1 MTKKT
6 KTNSLTQRISSLIDS
21 ISHGMH
27 EREEIMAVTLLAALS
42 GQNTFLYGPP
52 GTAKSL
58 ISRRLA
64 SAFDNPNYFECLMNR
79 FTDPNEVVGPVSV
92 KALKE
97 DKYTRKTQGY
107 LPEADFAFLDEIW
120 KSSPAILNTLLTM
133 INEHVFKNGDEI
145 KKVPLKA
152 LISASNEVPQANQ
165 GLEALYDRF
174 IVRMEVPPI
183 QERSNFDALINSK
196 PSSDKPEIAEDLK
209 ITQEE
214 WVEWQQAIHDVSLSD
229 ETFSII
235 HMVRDEL
242 VNQAETLEIY
252 VSDRRWQRAATLIK
266 ASAFFC
272 GRESTNHSDTM
283 LIKYCLWTSPDNR
296 EKVASIVENA
306 IKATGFKAP
315 LNMLEIE
322 NRIDKL
328 DKDINNELYHQSDV
342 YETYKLD
349 DNNEYFKVIA
359 SFKSQHSY
367 GREGE
372 KFELYLPF
380 AEFKSRA
387 VSGAVDINGNIVKRV
402 KVDFDGTGSC
412 YLSYSDGRYRY
423 NAITFTPKVMFKK
436 GSKKQDIHEILLD
449 GLLDQTKK
457 LKQDLIR
464 NRQSVASKEKKLLTN
479 INTPFVSDE
488 NAALSI
494 HGYQAQIKS
503 LDLKI
508 KDCERLEAL
517 CL

>member
-6 KTNSLTQRISSLIDS
+6 KTSPLTQRISKLIDA

-64 SAFDNPNYFECLMNR
+64 SAFDNPKYFECLMNR

-183 QERSNFDALINSK
+183 QERANFDLLINSK
-196 PSSDKPEIAEDLK
+196 PSSDKPEIDSNLK
-209 ITQEE
+209 ISQEE
-214 WVEWQQAIHDVSLSD
+214 WIQWQQDIHDVSLSE

-242 VNQAETLEIY
+242 VSQAEELSIY

-272 GRESTNHSDTM
+272 GRTITNHSDAM
-283 LIKYCLWTSPDNR
+283 LLKYCLWTDPDNR
-296 EKVASIVENA
+296 EKVASIVENV

-315 LNMLEIE
+315 FNMLEIE
-322 NRIDKL
+322 KRIDEL
-328 DKDINNELYHQSDV
+328 DKDINKELYHQSDV

-349 DNNEYFKVIA
+349 GNKQYFRIIA
-359 SFKSQHSY
+359 SFKSPRSY
-367 GREGE
+367 GGEGN
-372 KFELYLPF
+372 KFELYLPV
-380 AEFKSRA
+380 AEFKSKT
-387 VSGAVDINGNIVKRV
+387 VSKAVDKSGNAVNRV
-402 KVDFDGTGSC
+402 KVNFDGTGSC
-412 YLSYSDGRYRY
+412 YLSYSDGYYRY
-423 NAITFTPKVMFKK
+423 DDITFTPKVMFKK
-436 GSKKQDIHEILLD
+436 GTKKQDVHEILLS
-449 GLLDQTKK
+449 GLLDKTKE
-457 LKQDLIR
+457 LKKDLCS
-464 NRQSVASKEKKLLTN
+464 NRQSASSKEKKLLST
-479 INTPFVSDE
+479 INTPFISDKS
-488 NAALSI
+488 ATISLQ
-494 HGYQAQIKS
+494 GYETQIKS

>member
-1 MTKKT
+1 MTKQT
-6 KTNSLTQRISSLIDS
+6 KTSPLTQRISKLIDA

-64 SAFDNPNYFECLMNR
+64 SAFDNPKYFECLMNR
-79 FTDPNEVVGPVSV
+79 FTEPSEVVGPVSV

-183 QERSNFDALINSK
+183 QERANFDLLINSK
-196 PSSDKPEIAEDLK
+196 PSSDKPEIDSNLK
-209 ITQEE
+209 ISQEE
-214 WVEWQQAIHDVSLSD
+214 WIQWQQDIHDVSLSE

-242 VNQAETLEIY
+242 VSQAEELSIY

-272 GRESTNHSDTM
+272 GRTITNHSDAM
-283 LIKYCLWTSPDNR
+283 LLKYCLWTDPDNR
-296 EKVASIVENA
+296 EKVACIVENA
-306 IKATGFKAP
+306 IKATGFKPP
-315 LNMLEIE
+315 LNMLEIDE
-322 NRIDKL
+322 RKEKL
-328 DKDINNELYHQSDV
+328 DKEINKELYCQSDV
-342 YETYKLD
+342 YDVLTINLD
-349 DNNEYFKVIA
+349 EEYFRLDQIFTSSHPDDRDRKYILLINVD
-359 SFKSQHSY
+359 
-367 GREGE
+367 
-372 KFELYLPF
+372 
-380 AEFKSRA
+380 EFKSEENFHPI
-387 VSGAVDINGNIVKRV
+387 DENGNALEDIEVK
-402 KVDFDGTGSC
+402 FDNQGS
-412 YLSYSDGRYRY
+412 SYIKYIPDDDYEEV
-423 NAITFTPKVMFKK
+423 IFTPKVMYKK
-436 GSKKQDIHEILLD
+436 GARKGNVHEILTN
-449 GLLDQTKK
+449 GLLDRTKK

-464 NRQSVASKEKKLLTN
+464 NRQSVASKEKSLLSS
-479 INTPFVSDE
+479 INTPFISDE
-488 NAALSI
+488 SASLSVE
-494 HGYQAQIKS
+494 GYQAQIKS

-508 KDCERLEAL
+508 KDCERLEEL
-517 CL
+517 CR

>member
-6 KTNSLTQRISSLIDS
+6 KTNPLTQRISKLIDA

-64 SAFDNPNYFECLMNR
+64 SAFDNPKYFECLMNR

-183 QERSNFDALINSK
+183 QERANFDSLLNSK
-196 PSSDKPEIAEDLK
+196 PSSDKPEIDKELK
-209 ITQEE
+209 ISQEE
-214 WVEWQQAIHDVSLSD
+214 WVEWQQAIHNVSLSD
-229 ETFSII
+229 ETFTII
-235 HMVRDEL
+235 HLVRDEL
-242 VNQAETLEIY
+242 VNRGEELGIY

-266 ASAFFC
+266 ASAYFC
-272 GRESTNHSDTM
+272 GRNTTNHSDAI
-283 LIKYCLWTSPDNR
+283 LLKYCLWTDPDNR
-296 EKVASIVENA
+296 KVVASIIENA
-306 IKATGFKAP
+306 VKATGFKPP
-315 LNMLEIE
+315 LNMGEIE
-322 NRIDKL
+322 ERKGKL
-328 DKDINNELYHQSDV
+328 DKDINKELYYQSDV
-342 YETYKLD
+342 YETHKL
-349 DNNEYFKVIA
+349 NGNKQYFKVVA
-359 SFKSQHSY
+359 KFKSNQSY
-367 GREGE
+367 YRDN
-372 KFELYLPF
+372 KNFELYIPVSD
-380 AEFKSRA
+380 FKSG
-387 VSGAVDINGNIVKRV
+387 SISHPVDSNGNLLSDI
-402 KVDFDGTGSC
+402 DIEFDKQGTC
-412 YLSYSDGRYRY
+412 YLKYDSHYYP
-423 NAITFTPKVMFKK
+423 AIEFSPKVMFKK
-436 GSKKQDIHEILLD
+436 GSKKQDIHEILLS
-449 GLLDQTKK
+449 GLLDKTKE
-457 LKQDLIR
+457 LKKDLCS
-464 NRQSVASKEKKLLTN
+464 NRQSVASKEKNLLSS
-479 INTPFVSDE
+479 INTPFISDE
-488 NAALSI
+488 SASI
-494 HGYQAQIKS
+494 SLQGYEAQIKS

>member
-272 GRESTNHSDTM
+272 GRETTNHSDAM
-283 LIKYCLWTSPDNR
+283 LLKYCLWTDPDNR

-306 IKATGFKAP
+306 VKATGFKAP
-315 LNMLEIE
+315 LNMLEIDE
-322 NRIDKL
+322 RKEKL
-328 DKDINNELYHQSDV
+328 DKDINQELYYQSDV
-342 YETYKLD
+342 YETHKLD
-349 DNNEYFKVIA
+349 GNKQYFKVTETFTSTHPSDRNRGVVI
-359 SFKSQHSY
+359 FI
-367 GREGE
+367 
-372 KFELYLPF
+372 PVT
-380 AEFKSRA
+380 EFKTA
-387 VSGAVDINGNIVKRV
+387 KEFHPKDENGNELSDI
-402 KVDFDGTGSC
+402 KVLFDKQGSSSLK
-412 YLSYSDGRYRY
+412 YMPDNDYKEIL
-423 NAITFTPKVMFKK
+423 FTPKVMFRK
-436 GSKKQDIHEILLD
+436 GSKKQDIHELLSK
-449 GLLDQTKK
+449 GLLDRTKD
-457 LKQDLIR
+457 LKKDLSS
-464 NRQSVASKEKKLLTN
+464 NRQSVSSKEMNLLAC
-479 INTPFVSDE
+479 INTPFISDE
-488 NAALSI
+488 SALVSLQ
-494 HGYQAQIKS
+494 GYEAQVKS

>member
-1 MTKKT
+1 MTKQSEN
-6 KTNSLTQRISSLIDS
+6 NSLTQRISKLIES

-120 KSSPAILNTLLTM
+120 KSSPAILNTLLTI

-183 QERSNFDALINSK
+183 QERANFDLLINSK
-196 PSSDKPEIAEDLK
+196 PSSDKPEIDSNLK
-209 ITQEE
+209 ISQEE
-214 WVEWQQAIHDVSLSD
+214 WIQWQQDIHDVSLSE
-229 ETFSII
+229 ETFTII

-242 VNQAETLEIY
+242 VSQAEELSIY

-272 GRESTNHSDTM
+272 GRTITNHSDAM
-283 LIKYCLWTSPDNR
+283 LLKYCLWTDPDNR
-296 EKVASIVENA
+296 EKVACIVENA
-306 IKATGFKAP
+306 IKATGFKPP
-315 LNMLEIE
+315 LNMLEIDE
-322 NRIDKL
+322 RKEKL
-328 DKDINNELYHQSDV
+328 DKDINKELYYLSDV
-342 YETYKLD
+342 YETHKL
-349 DNNEYFKVIA
+349 NGNKQYFKITA
-359 SFKSQHSY
+359 SFEHQYRGYSNANVECYIPVSD
-367 GREGE
+367 
-372 KFELYLPF
+372 
-380 AEFKSRA
+380 FKSKD
-387 VSGAVDINGNIVKRV
+387 VSFPVDKSGNEIRKLNVE
-402 KVDFDGTGSC
+402 FDGQGSC
-412 YLSYSDGRYRY
+412 ILTHDDY
-423 NAITFTPKVMFKK
+423 NYKRSQYKFSPKVMFKK
-436 GSKKQDIHEILLD
+436 GDKKQDVHEILIK
-449 GLLDQTKK
+449 GLLDNLQS
-457 LKQDLIR
+457 LKSDLIK
-464 NRQSVASKEKKLLTN
+464 NRQSVASKEKNLLSS
-479 INTPFVSDE
+479 INTPFISDE
-488 NAALSI
+488 SASLSVE
-494 HGYQAQIKS
+494 GYQAQIKS

-508 KDCERLEAL
+508 KDCERLEEL
-517 CL
+517 CR

>member
-6 KTNSLTQRISSLIDS
+6 KTNPLTQRISKLIDA

-64 SAFDNPNYFECLMNR
+64 SVFDNPNYFECLMNR

-183 QERSNFDALINSK
+183 QERANFDSLINSK
-196 PSSDKPEIAEDLK
+196 PSSDKPEIDKELK
-209 ITQEE
+209 ISQEE
-214 WVEWQQAIHDVSLSD
+214 WVEWQQAIHNVSLSD

-242 VNQAETLEIY
+242 VNQAEALKIY
-252 VSDRRWQRAATLIK
+252 VSDRRWQRAASLIK

-283 LIKYCLWTSPDNR
+283 LLKYCLWTDPDNR
-296 EKVASIVENA
+296 VKVASVVENA

-315 LNMLEIE
+315 LNMLEIG
-322 NRIDKL
+322 NRIDEL
-328 DKDINNELYHQSDV
+328 DKDINKELYHQSDV
-342 YETYKLD
+342 YETYKL
-349 DNNEYFKVIA
+349 NGNKQYFRVMVTFI
-359 SFKSQHSY
+359 SQNSY
-367 GREGE
+367 RREE
-372 KFELYLPF
+372 SKFELYLPV
-380 AEFKSRA
+380 AEFKSKA
-387 VSGAVDINGNIVKRV
+387 VSKAVDKNGNIIDRI
-402 KVDFDGTGSC
+402 KVNFDGTGSC
-412 YLSYSDGRYRY
+412 YLSYSDGYSRY
-423 NAITFTPKVMFKK
+423 NDITFTPKVMFKK
-436 GSKKQDIHEILLD
+436 GSKKQDVHEILLN
-449 GLLDQTKK
+449 GLLVQTKD
-457 LKQDLIR
+457 LKKDLCS
-464 NRQSVASKEKKLLTN
+464 NRQSVASKEKNLLSN
-479 INTPFVSDE
+479 INTPFISDE
-488 NAALSI
+488 SASI
-494 HGYQAQIKS
+494 SLQGYEAQIKS